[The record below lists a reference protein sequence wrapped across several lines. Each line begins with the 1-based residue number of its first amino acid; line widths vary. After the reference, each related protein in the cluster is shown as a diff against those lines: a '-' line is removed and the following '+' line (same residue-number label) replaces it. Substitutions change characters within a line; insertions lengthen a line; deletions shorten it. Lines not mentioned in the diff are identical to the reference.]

1 MQHSMLDPS
10 ALVASFITI
19 FIIMD
24 PFASVPYF
32 LALTQKMTRKEAV
45 AAANKAILIAGVIAV
60 IFLFVGPNLLDYLG
74 VTLADFR
81 VGGGI
86 MLGLLGLE
94 MVLGFS
100 FSPPDEVHNWNA
112 VAVLIAT
119 PLLTGPG
126 LLSSL
131 LILSEEHG
139 FATPLIATAL
149 ALLVSWA
156 LLRNSERVRQALGR
170 HAIEIT
176 SKVFGL
182 LLLTLAVNYVRVGLT
197 G

>member
-1 MQHSMLDPS
+1 MQHNMIDFN

-19 FIIMD
+19 FVIMD
-24 PFASVPYF
+24 PFASSPYF

-60 IFLFVGPNLLDYLG
+60 IFLFVGPLLLNYLG
-74 VTLADFR
+74 VILADFR
-81 VGGGI
+81 VAGGI
-86 MLGLLGLE
+86 VLGLLGLE
-94 MVLGFS
+94 MILGFS
-100 FSPPDEVHNWNA
+100 FTPPNDAHNWNA

-139 FATPLIATAL
+139 YLVPLIATVIAL
-149 ALLVSWA
+149 FLSWI
-156 LLRNSERVRQALGR
+156 LLRESERVREVVGHR
-170 HAIEIT
+170 PIEVV

-182 LLLTLAVNYVRVGLT
+182 LLLTLAVNYVRIGLA